1 MSDMRFIIAGIA
13 LVFAGF
19 LILGVFGNNF
29 QAATLESNEFG
40 TCYEYSDGSPPIEI
54 NCSFK
59 IFDQT
64 IFFGLVLG
72 FIATGII
79 SLVKGARGDWD
90 NKVKPE
96 DMVGPGNNQKDDSDN
111 QDKG

>member
-1 MSDMRFIIAGIA
+1 MSDMRFTIIGIA
-13 LVFAGF
+13 LIFVGF
-19 LILGVFGNNF
+19 IILGGFGDNF

-40 TCYEYSDGSPPIEI
+40 TCYEYSDDAPPKEI

-64 IFFGLVLG
+64 VFFALVIA
-72 FIATGII
+72 FIGAGIV
-79 SLVKGARGDWD
+79 SLIKGARGNWD

-96 DMVGPGNNQKDDSDN
+96 DVVGPGNNQNETSDDSKKD
-111 QDKG
+111 